1 MICQYDIIST
11 VSQAGIRR
19 QRRYLHLIHTDIL
32 HAGVLEILTKA
43 TNGDAISAN
52 ACHILDVDIVRSR
65 LDGDAVI
72 STLVHKIGEL
82 DVHSIPGI
90 CELRSAGDIQL
101 TSVNEPNP
109 SVFCTQLEPYGASTD
124 IALQ

>member
-1 MICQYDIIST
+1 MSSLYRMICQNDISST
-11 VSQAGIRR
+11 LSDGGIRL

-32 HAGVLEILTKA
+32 HAGVLEILTET
-43 TNGDAISAN
+43 TNGYAISAN

-82 DVHSIPGI
+82 DVHSIHGI
-90 CELRSAGDIQL
+90 CELESARDIF
-101 TSVNEPNP
+101 N
-109 SVFCTQLEPYGASTD
+109 
-124 IALQ
+124 